1 MAKSEEE
8 LKSLLMKMKK
18 ESEKAG
24 LKLNIQKTK
33 IVASGPITS
42 WQVDRETMETV
53 TDFLFLGSKITA
65 NGDCS
70 HEIKRCLLLGRKA
83 MTNLQSMLKS
93 RDITLLTKVYLVKSM
108 VFPVVCTGFPCG
120 SAGKESTCNAG
131 DLGSIP
137 GLERSPGEE
146 KGYPLQYSGL
156 ENSTDCIVHMVAKS
170 GTRPINFH
178 SLTWAKA
185 LHLPRSLV
193 PYNRPQ
199 LCPTGWI
206 RSSAFH
212 PCGFPQG
219 ARTGL
224 KSLLYPADFLHLS
237 LKESRMNSMSAH
249 AKGQNHH
256 SPCSRGPSITFFFFP
271 ATLSGAQGQRKGMKK
286 KESESESRSVVS
298 SSLQHNG
305 LYCPWNSL
313 GQNNGVSSLSL
324 LQGIF
329 PTQVSN
335 PGLPHC
341 RRILYQLSHKGS
353 P

>member
-1 MAKSEEE
+1 M
-8 LKSLLMKMKK
+8 
-18 ESEKAG
+18 
-24 LKLNIQKTK
+24 Q
-33 IVASGPITS
+33 
-42 WQVDRETMETV
+42 ETPV
-53 TDFLFLGSKITA
+53 RFLGWE
-65 NGDCS
+65 DPL
-70 HEIKRCLLLGRKA
+70 E
-83 MTNLQSMLKS
+83 
-93 RDITLLTKVYLVKSM
+93 RDRPPTP
-108 VFPVVCTGFPCG
+108 VFLGFPGG

-131 DLGSIP
+131 HLGSIP

-193 PYNRPQ
+193 PYNWPQ

-206 RSSAFH
+206 RSFAFH
-212 PCGFPQG
+212 PRGFPQG
-219 ARTGL
+219 AHTGL

-341 RRILYQLSHKGS
+341 GRILYQLSHKES
-353 P
+353 PTILEWVSHPFPSRSSQPSNQTRVSCIAGGFFTNWTIREALMYAYFIIIQILSTG